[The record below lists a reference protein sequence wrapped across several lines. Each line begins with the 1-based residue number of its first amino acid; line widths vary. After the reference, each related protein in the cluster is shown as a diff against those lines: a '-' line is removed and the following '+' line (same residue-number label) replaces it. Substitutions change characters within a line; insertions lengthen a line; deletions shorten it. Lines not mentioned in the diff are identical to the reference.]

1 MQNIDLIDKFQYDE
15 EDRAKWKEL
24 SEMTLEELW
33 DLFPI
38 FLVQHDDQWNEYYK
52 EIESPMTDLLAG
64 YPVKRISHIG
74 STAIQGIWAKNI
86 VDVMV
91 EISEKA
97 DMEELAHILEQN
109 GFFKMSDEKRRIA
122 LNKGYTKEGFADKV
136 YHIHLRYAGDND
148 ELYFRDYLNEHPQ
161 IAKEYEALKLELW
174 KKHEHNRDAYTEAKT
189 DFIRKWTTKALK
201 L

>member
-1 MQNIDLIDKFQYDE
+1 MG
-15 EDRAKWKEL
+15 KEL

-38 FLVQHDDQWNEYYK
+38 FLVQHDDRWYEYYK
-52 EIESPMTDLLAG
+52 EIESTITDLLAS

-91 EISEKA
+91 EISEKS
-97 DMEELAHILEQN
+97 DMEEVAHILEQN
-109 GFFKMSDEKRRIA
+109 GFIRMSDEKRRIS

-136 YHIHLRYAGDND
+136 YHIHL
-148 ELYFRDYLNEHPQ
+148 NEHPH
-161 IAKEYEALKLELW
+161 IAEEYEALKLELW
-174 KKHEHNRDAYTEAKT
+174 KRYEHNRDAYTNAKT
-189 DFIRKWTTKALK
+189 EFIRKWTAEARMKYVDRYL
-201 L
+201 

>member
-1 MQNIDLIDKFQYDE
+1 MG
-15 EDRAKWKEL
+15 KEL

-52 EIESPMTDLLAG
+52 EIEYTITELLAG

-97 DMEELAHILEQN
+97 DMEEIPQILEQN
-109 GFFKMSDEKRRIA
+109 GFIRMSAETNRIS

-136 YHIHLRYAGDND
+136 YHIHLRYSGDND
-148 ELYFRDYLNEHPQ
+148 ELYFRNYLNEHPH
-161 IAKEYEALKLELW
+161 IAKEYEAVKLELW
-174 KKHEHNRDAYTEAKT
+174 KKYEHNRDAYTEAKT
-189 DFIRKWTTKALK
+189 DFIRQWTTEARRIYGDIY
-201 L
+201 